1 MNEKILKTA
10 SFKKKTIETILVCLG
25 LTIFFTLIMAAPVM
39 ADIEASINEATTT
52 IATMIRNVSGG
63 MAIVCGTICGVKY
76 FTSGRQQNTDGAVDW
91 AKRIG
96 LGLGGIAVCAQIV
109 EWVQTIA

>member
-1 MNEKILKTA
+1 MNKKIIKTE
-10 SFKKKTIETILVCLG
+10 SLNKMTTETVMVGLI
-25 LTIFFTLIMAAPVM
+25 LTIFFALIMAVPVM
-39 ADIEASINEATTT
+39 ADIEASINDATTT

-76 FTSGRQQNTDGAVDW
+76 FTSGRQQNADGAVDW